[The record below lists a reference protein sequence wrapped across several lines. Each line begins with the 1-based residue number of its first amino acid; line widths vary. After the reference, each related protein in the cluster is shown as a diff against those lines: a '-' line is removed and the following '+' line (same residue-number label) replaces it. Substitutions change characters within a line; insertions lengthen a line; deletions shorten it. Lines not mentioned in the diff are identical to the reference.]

1 MKRFKPLLP
10 FLFPFIGGVLMGL
23 TPAPVEAWPLAWIAQ
38 VPLWIVVVRSQSIR
52 RSALYGLVWGLG
64 YHGLALFWITGV
76 HPMTWMGVPWL
87 ASLAIALFCWLFITL
102 WGAASVT
109 LWGVAMTVFQ
119 NSIPPKSASQI
130 PAFPLLRVFLGVA
143 FWCGVETL
151 LSISPLYWTSLSY
164 TQSPHN
170 LVILHL
176 GQLSGPLTVTAAI
189 VAVNGLL
196 AEAYR
201 NVPRVEANGHS
212 PPRYVSSVRQFA
224 YLSLAAGLLILSHAI
239 GFGLYSRPLIQPP
252 ETALKVGV
260 IQGNIPNT
268 IKLYPAGWLR
278 AIEGYTTGYKTLA
291 QRGVEAVLTPE
302 TALPF
307 EWQEQV
313 RRRSS
318 FYLAILDEGVL
329 AWVGAFG
336 DKGES
341 LTNSLCTVTGA
352 GETVSRYDKVKL
364 VPLGEYIPFASLLGD
379 VVDRLSPL
387 DAHLAAGEPKQVFET
402 PFGRAIASIC
412 YESAFSGHFRH
423 QAADGGQFILSSS
436 NNAHYS
442 PTMPAQ
448 HHAQDVM
455 RAIETDRWEVR
466 ATNTGYSGI
475 VDPHG
480 RTLWISGLNTYE
492 IHDHT
497 IYRRQT
503 RSLYVRWGD
512 WLTRL
517 LLGVGA
523 IGWFVLYLKVR
534 GWRTKTG
541 ENFYRH

>member
-1 MKRFKPLLP
+1 
-10 FLFPFIGGVLMGL
+10 
-23 TPAPVEAWPLAWIAQ
+23 
-38 VPLWIVVVRSQSIR
+38 
-52 RSALYGLVWGLG
+52 
-64 YHGLALFWITGV
+64 
-76 HPMTWMGVPWL
+76 
-87 ASLAIALFCWLFITL
+87 
-102 WGAASVT
+102 
-109 LWGVAMTVFQ
+109 
-119 NSIPPKSASQI
+119 
-130 PAFPLLRVFLGVA
+130 
-143 FWCGVETL
+143 
-151 LSISPLYWTSLSY
+151 
-164 TQSPHN
+164 
-170 LVILHL
+170 
-176 GQLSGPLTVTAAI
+176 
-189 VAVNGLL
+189 
-196 AEAYR
+196 
-201 NVPRVEANGHS
+201 
-212 PPRYVSSVRQFA
+212 VSSARKFF
-224 YLSLAAGLLILSHAI
+224 YLSLAGGLLIVSHII

-252 ETALKVGV
+252 ETALKVGI

-291 QRGVEAVLTPE
+291 DRGVEAVLTPE

-313 RRRSS
+313 RQRSS
-318 FYLAILDEGVL
+318 FYLAILEKGVL

-336 DKGES
+336 EKGES
-341 LTNSLCTVTGA
+341 LTNSLFTVTGE

-379 VVDRLSPL
+379 LVDRLSPL
-387 DAHLAAGEPKQVFET
+387 DAHLAAGEPNQVFET

-412 YESAFSGHFRH
+412 YESTFPQHFRH

-442 PTMPAQ
+442 ATMPAQ

-492 IHDHT
+492 IHDET

-512 WLTRL
+512 WLTPL
-517 LLGVGA
+517 LLGMGA

-534 GWRTKTG
+534 GWKTKTG
-541 ENFYRH
+541 ENFYRR